1 MPGVSVLMGDHTSG
15 HNLVLSNILKF
26 LTEHLPGCFPVI
38 NRDVFRLG
46 LFFEIE
52 NDALYLIVEF
62 WPDGTLSYQSK
73 AYDPHLS
80 SHTVHGVSI
89 DKLPYTLEKVLASL
103 RAEYNDQ
110 NPNGFY
116 EGYLIPYGTV

>member
-1 MPGVSVLMGDHTSG
+1 MPSVSVLMGDHGSG
-15 HNLVLSNILKF
+15 YNVMMTNMLGF
-26 LTEHLPGCFPVI
+26 WRQHLPGCFPVI

-52 NDALYLIVEF
+52 TDTLYLGMEF
-62 WPDGTLSYQSK
+62 YSDGTLSYQSK

-103 RAEYNDQ
+103 RAEYNNLTPMVQ
-110 NPNGFY
+110 HN
-116 EGYLIPYGTV
+116 V